1 MNQASSVA
9 LPSLWKLLPHG
20 YGGAPRLD
28 REVNTQSATEASLPT
43 RDKAESQERW
53 QPFGQHVL
61 LSDVVSPMA
70 ETQST

>member
-28 REVNTQSATEASLPT
+28 TQSATEASLPT